1 MPGANQAPWVLVA
14 GGFHSAGGMDQLNA
28 AVARGLIERGI
39 QVHLVAHQIE
49 LDLATTR
56 GVTAHLVNK
65 SAGSFFLGQR
75 QLDRRGR
82 AIAAQAISRDPATRV
97 LVNGVNCA
105 WSDLNWVHFVNHAW
119 PPRSDNGP
127 LWLRWRSRFESVL
140 TLRRERAIL
149 PGARLLVA
157 NSATT
162 RSAII
167 ERFGIPSERV
177 VTVYPGS
184 DARYAPPES
193 AQRVAARASF
203 GVTDRRPIVVFVGA
217 LGHDP
222 RKGFDT
228 LWAAWR
234 RLCAR
239 REWRAILIVAG
250 GGRAVARWRQT
261 VKAAGMPDRVL
272 ILGFTEAIAT
282 VLAAADLLVSPV
294 RYEPYGLNV
303 HEAISCGV
311 PAVVSACAGV
321 AERYPVELH
330 DMLIADPEDGAALA
344 ARLLEWSG
352 RIDSV
357 RDRFESFS
365 RMLRSCTVEAMAN
378 QLIGLTTDGSER
390 RERESPRPAAI

>member
-1 MPGANQAPWVLVA
+1 MRTADQAPWVLVA
-14 GGFHSAGGMDQLNA
+14 GGFHAGGGMDQLNA
-28 AVARGLIERGI
+28 AVARALVARGI
-39 QVHLVAHQIE
+39 PVHLVAHQIDP
-49 LDLATTR
+49 DLAAAR
-56 GVTAHLVNK
+56 GVAVHLVSK

-75 QLDRRGR
+75 RLDQRGR
-82 AIAAQAISRDPATRV
+82 AVAAAARSRNPATRV

-119 PPRSDNGP
+119 PPRADNGP
-127 LWLRWRSRFESVL
+127 LWLRWKSRLEAKL

-149 PGARLLVA
+149 PGARLLIA
-157 NSATT
+157 NSAGT
-162 RSAII
+162 RRELV
-167 ERFGIPSERV
+167 ERFGVLAERV
-177 VTVYPGS
+177 ATIYPGS
-184 DARYAPPES
+184 DARFTPPS
-193 AQRVAARASF
+193 MARRAAARSSF
-203 GVTDRRPIVVFVGA
+203 GVTDGRPIVAFVGA
-217 LGHDP
+217 LGYDP

-228 LWAAWR
+228 LWAVWQ
-234 RLCAR
+234 RLCGHR
-239 REWRAILIVAG
+239 DWRGILIVAG
-250 GGRAVARWRQT
+250 GGRAVARWRRS
-261 VKAAGMPDRVL
+261 VSAVGIADRVL
-272 ILGFTEAIAT
+272 ILGFSEAIAT

-357 RDRFESFS
+357 RERFESFS
-365 RMLRSCTVEAMAN
+365 RMLRSYTVEAMAN
-378 QLIGLTTDGSER
+378 QLIDLTTDG
-390 RERESPRPAAI
+390 